1 MDTNPMLEPD
11 TPANPQLVA
20 GEDPGT
26 YRVNGDVT
34 DAQLLHLAKM
44 LARCK
49 LRKGN
54 KLTNPPSVHR
64 CLQTLLLDYPYEV
77 FGTLLLDNRH
87 KLIAFDELFRGTLD
101 GAAVYPREVIKH
113 AITHNAAA
121 VILVHNHPSGDPEPS
136 DADKHLTR
144 RLKEALGLVD
154 VRVLDHVVVG
164 YDGYTSFA
172 ERGWL

>member
-1 MDTNPMLEPD
+1 MET
-11 TPANPQLVA
+11 NPQLIA

-34 DAQLLHLAKM
+34 DAQLLHLGKM
-44 LARCK
+44 LARRK

-54 KLTNPPSVHR
+54 KLTDPTAVHR
-64 CLQTLLLDYPYEV
+64 CLQTLMLDYPYEV

-87 KLIAFDELFRGTLD
+87 KLIAFDELFRGTID

-136 DADKHLTR
+136 DADKRLTR